1 MMVKLKYLN
10 YVSMSI
16 IAIFNMLWLR
26 LELNFADI
34 PWQKP
39 NITRVAVY

>member
-1 MMVKLKYLN
+1 
-10 YVSMSI
+10 MSI

-26 LELNFADI
+26 IEANFADI

-39 NITRVAVY
+39 NITRVVIY